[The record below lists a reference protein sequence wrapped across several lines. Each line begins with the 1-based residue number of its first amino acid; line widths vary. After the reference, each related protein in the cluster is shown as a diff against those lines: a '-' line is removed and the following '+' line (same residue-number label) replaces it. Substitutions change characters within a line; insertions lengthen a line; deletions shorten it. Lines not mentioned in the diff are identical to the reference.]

1 MENKET
7 NMDSSK
13 KILKET
19 VERAQNEVKKL
30 MAEARSNKP
39 DKGKLETGL
48 TEVQNELKVMDIH
61 LDKPDCK

>member
-1 MENKET
+1 
-7 NMDSSK
+7 MDSS

-19 VERAQNEVKKL
+19 VKRAQNEVKKL
-30 MAEARSNKP
+30 MAEARSSKP